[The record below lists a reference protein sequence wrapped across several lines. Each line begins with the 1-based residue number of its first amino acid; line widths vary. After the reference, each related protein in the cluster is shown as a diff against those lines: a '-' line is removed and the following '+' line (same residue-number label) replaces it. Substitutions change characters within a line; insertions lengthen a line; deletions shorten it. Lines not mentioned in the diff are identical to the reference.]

1 MRSKLKTLLI
11 IGGSGFF
18 AKSIIDNI
26 YYYSFFKKIKNIILL
41 SRGINKIKIDG
52 RVNNQIKIRT
62 IRADIAKLEKIPF
75 ADYVIYC
82 AINYNYDEDYKAVK
96 NYLNLAKEYHLD
108 SKILYISSGAVYGK
122 QLQSNKGF
130 KENYLQF
137 NNKFFFKKSYKKEY
151 SKIKLKNEKLFQQ
164 FGKTGAKV
172 SIARCFSFV
181 GRHLP
186 QNSHYVV
193 GNIINNVLRNKD
205 INIKANYRIIRSYM
219 YSDDLVRWLLKI
231 LENSN
236 AECPIY
242 NVGSDDAI
250 SIQKL
255 ASTLS
260 KKYNLKLHLHKKI
273 LENIIDKYIPNIQ
286 KVKKELNLVNNYS
299 SINAIVKTINLLKK
313 NEKTN

>member
-137 NNKFFFKKSYKKEY
+137 NNKIFFKKSYKKEY